1 MTKEEY
7 FKLFEN
13 GSHIGTKSQQDQIY
27 EIALALFKNIDD
39 VLIKK
44 FGNNPLLITQT
55 YDGTIEIEQIFDN
68 LRFGYTIENDRK
80 LSSWFF
86 VSNENAGDYME
97 YGNFDENNTNDTDD
111 TIESTVKIIIL
122 WLKEQIDNL
131 FVEPNL

>member
-1 MTKEEY
+1 MTKQEY

-13 GSHIGTKSQQDQIY
+13 SSHIGTKSQQDQIY

-68 LRFGYTIENDRK
+68 LRFGYTIEDDRK

-86 VSNENAGDYME
+86 VSNENARDYME

>member
-7 FKLFEN
+7 CSLLEN
-13 GSHIGTKSQQDQIY
+13 ASYTGTQSQQDQIH
-27 EIALALFKNIDD
+27 EIALALFKNTDNT
-39 VLIKK
+39 LIKN
-44 FGNNPLLITQT
+44 FRDRAPLITQT

-68 LRFGYTIENDRK
+68 LRFAYTIEDDIN

-86 VSNENAGDYME
+86 VSNKNAGNYME
-97 YGNFDENNTNDTDD
+97 CGKFDENNTNDTDG

-122 WLKEQIDNL
+122 WLKEQVDNL